1 MTMTVHFF
9 TIPALA
15 SQPAQDEFNH
25 FCSMRRVVA
34 VDRQF
39 VADGRDSYWALCA
52 TVAPGSGL
60 LPDALKAPE
69 RRSGVGK
76 EGVASSS
83 VRIVW
88 WCPSRAAALASLDDL
103 SDHLWRQR
111 LLRLKPSW
119 HIGRSNRG
127 LAYCGFRVRPGVV
140 LASVRKLTRYREGLS
155 RVNAA
160 QSGGLAS
167 IAQAQRAHDG
177 LLATLTGAQTLGFR
191 QRLLKT
197 PGSDNTGQ
205 FGYPC
210 RQGCGSL

>member
-83 VRIVW
+83 VRIDYKEVLSEGDFAQYAELRLW
-88 WCPSRAAALASLDDL
+88 RKSAAEREGVPVYAVFTNEQLAEIVRRRVGTLAALGEIDGIGPSRLERYGEA
-103 SDHLWRQR
+103 
-111 LLRLKPSW
+111 
-119 HIGRSNRG
+119 
-127 LAYCGFRVRPGVV
+127 V
-140 LASVRKLTRYREGLS
+140 LAWL
-155 RVNAA
+155 
-160 QSGGLAS
+160 
-167 IAQAQRAHDG
+167 QAGPPAH
-177 LLATLTGAQTLGFR
+177 A
-191 QRLLKT
+191 
-197 PGSDNTGQ
+197 TGQ
-205 FGYPC
+205 PA
-210 RQGCGSL
+210 